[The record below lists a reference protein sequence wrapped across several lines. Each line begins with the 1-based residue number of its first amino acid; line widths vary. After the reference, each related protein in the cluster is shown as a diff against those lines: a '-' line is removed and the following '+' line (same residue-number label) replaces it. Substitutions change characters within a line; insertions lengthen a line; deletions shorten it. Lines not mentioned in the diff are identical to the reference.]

1 MMINGAL
8 DLLDIQFERISTIV
22 TRRVAG
28 ETILVPIVPQMDQDP
43 ALYTLDEVA
52 AYLWD
57 LLDGRHTGRDL
68 AAALTDRYQV
78 SIEQAGADIRTFLE
92 QLSSINA
99 IRPAQ
104 AQASTP

>member
-1 MMINGAL
+1 MMGGTL
-8 DLLDIQFERISTIV
+8 DPLDMQFERVSTIV

-28 ETILVPIVPQMDQDP
+28 ETILVPIAPQVDQDS

-68 AAALTDRYQV
+68 AASLTDRYQV
-78 SIEQAGADIRTFLE
+78 STKQAGGDVRTFLE
-92 QLSSINA
+92 QLASIDA

-104 AQASTP
+104 GQPNTP